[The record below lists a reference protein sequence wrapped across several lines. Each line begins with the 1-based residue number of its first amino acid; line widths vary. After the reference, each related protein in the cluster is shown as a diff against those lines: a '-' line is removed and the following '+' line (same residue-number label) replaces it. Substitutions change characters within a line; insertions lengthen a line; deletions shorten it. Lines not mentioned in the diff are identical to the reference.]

1 MSYIN
6 EALKKAQ
13 EERESRYLKYNNI
26 TDGSNKGSR
35 RFGGK
40 VFWCSVSVVLLI
52 FLVYGAYAWLE
63 PSHVKIQP
71 AIGPEDTGLIDFK
84 DDPLG
89 NRELYDKASNL
100 FNLGRF
106 QEAKKLYEAV
116 VGLDPGYVDALNNL
130 GIIYIRDGNFN
141 AAKENFEKA
150 VRLNPTYVE
159 SYYNM
164 ACMYAIKGDI
174 DQSLEYLK
182 KAISLD
188 KDVRDW
194 ARNDSDLQGLKALD
208 EFNQLLS
215 RNRDGLGVK
224 DSG

>member
-13 EERESRYLKYNNI
+13 EERDSRYLKYNNI
-26 TDGSNKGSR
+26 TDENNKGSR

-40 VFWCSVSVVLLI
+40 LFWCSFSVALLI
-52 FLVYGAYAWLE
+52 FLVYGAYAWFE
-63 PSHVKIQP
+63 PSQVKIQP
-71 AIGPEDTGLIDFK
+71 VIGPEAPGLIDLK

-89 NRELYDKASNL
+89 NRALYDKASNL
-100 FNLGRF
+100 FKLGHF

-141 AAKENFEKA
+141 AAKENLEKA

-164 ACMYAIKGDI
+164 ACLYAIKGEV
-174 DQSLEYLK
+174 DQGFEYLK
-182 KAISLD
+182 KAVSLD
-188 KDVRDW
+188 KNVKEW
-194 ARNDSDLQGLKALD
+194 AKNDSDLQNLKGLN
-208 EFNQLLS
+208 EFNKIVSQ
-215 RNRDGLGVK
+215 
-224 DSG
+224 

>member
-13 EERESRYLKYNNI
+13 EERDSRYLKYNNI
-26 TDGSNKGSR
+26 TDGSNKGGR
-35 RFGGK
+35 RVGGK
-40 VFWCSVSVVLLI
+40 VFWCSVSVVLLS

-63 PSHVKIQP
+63 PSHDKIQP
-71 AIGPEDTGLIDFK
+71 AIGPEDPGLIGFK
-84 DDPLG
+84 DDPLE

-100 FNLGRF
+100 FKLGRF

-130 GIIYIRDGNFN
+130 GIIYIRDGNFD
-141 AAKENFEKA
+141 AAKENLEKA
-150 VRLNPTYVE
+150 VRLNPTHVE

-164 ACMYAIKGDI
+164 ACLYAIKGQI
-174 DQSLEYLK
+174 DQGFEYLK
-182 KAISLD
+182 KAVSLD
-188 KDVRDW
+188 NNVREW

-215 RNRDGLGVK
+215 R
-224 DSG
+224 